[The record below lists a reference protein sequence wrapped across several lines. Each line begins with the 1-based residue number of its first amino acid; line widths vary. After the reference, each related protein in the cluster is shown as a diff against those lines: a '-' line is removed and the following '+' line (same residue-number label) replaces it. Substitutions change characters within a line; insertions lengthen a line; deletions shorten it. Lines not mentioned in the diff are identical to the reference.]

1 MNYKLK
7 SLIVLVVL
15 LGVVASLGM
24 FMNGGSITG
33 SSITPDIACYNNQ
46 DCDDRTAGTEDVCKN
61 PGTEFS
67 LCINRRIT
75 D

>member
-7 SLIVLVVL
+7 SLIVLMVL

-24 FMNGGSITG
+24 FMSGGSITG
-33 SSITPDIACYNNQ
+33 SSITPDIACYTDL
-46 DCDDRTAGTEDVCKN
+46 DCNDRTVGTEDICKN
-61 PGTEFS
+61 PGTKFS